1 MRNSRRMNRASE
13 SLVGNIKR
21 VTLPDA
27 DNGFAVLKIALEGH
41 RDLVAV
47 VRLRMESTAEK
58 CRIGYLGGSCGL
70 EQSAERGDY
79 RGGSVGCKE
88 TGVKGRKAS

>member
-27 DNGFAVLKIALEGH
+27 DNGFDVLKIALEGR

-47 VRLRMESTAEK
+47 VRLRIESIAEK

-70 EQSAERGDY
+70 D
-79 RGGSVGCKE
+79 
-88 TGVKGRKAS
+88 